1 MSYDPDTQEGAIRKL
16 REEINKIREEQF
28 SKAFSTNS
36 GGGTGGKLGNSIGSS
51 VPNTGITSFYPNAIR
66 LTKDTGVIKKLHYKL
81 LTLTQEFAIGES
93 VTGATSGATAIIGD
107 IDITSST
114 AGILFWVPSSV
125 VGTFTANETING
137 NINGQAKADLSF
149 PITQTGRGH
158 LNAGSASIIVEG
170 VTMPYEI
177 HFIDNAKNNGQ
188 LVLLRAQNGQTIR
201 VRRAITNDGNTGNID
216 LDTSFN
222 IIENAIVILQYQG
235 ASNATPDGGWVPVL
249 SSVSSGGS
257 STGGIDFPI
266 LYPKEDLGDK
276 TGVVNLSLN
285 QTDGHYKRIRM
296 IGNISLTFTSPPPA
310 SNGFKFYVLLV
321 QDGTGGRLLTSL
333 PSSVKNSADILL
345 QIDPALDTQTLIQFV
360 TADGG
365 STYHAQ
371 VIQSANT
378 GASQWSFF
386 KALTNVNMDTWDLYN
401 IDKLRFFG
409 FGGFSFPVDATMQA
423 ISTSPVGLQFNVPL
437 DQKYRFYNAG
447 FEVMSLGFEINNTL
461 RLTDGDIKDV
471 RRVSF
476 HELPGFM
483 AEIKVFPNTLI
494 YTANGVGAVHSFV
507 IDNDEASPNF
517 EMRLNVNKSNRD
529 LNMVTNDIINLDQA
543 QFDPNGGFVSSINH
557 GDRRISGGNSGINI
571 NVPKLKTV
579 KLWFENTGQTNSD
592 LKYEFK
598 QDGLYMN
605 TNNLFEVQGIFFP
618 NGGSISDLAV
628 LGLEFRAG
636 VTPPFGTGNPQ
647 SMIFKVR
654 GPAPSYTD
662 INIFELTGLEHNITN
677 GGGMKMFTDLNL
689 QSQNIHNVDM
699 MRFDSNNGISGG
711 GAYKIAGDFPVGRGF
726 QFNIPPVGFGT
737 NKFSFRSNDVEFM
750 SLTPSELKMVGYPI
764 FPSDSRIVAQQFNF
778 NAPHSQ
784 GTLGMFDGF
793 IRLVVNGGVSD
804 VWVATGGVLKNLSTL
819 GSTSFI
825 NPLFTAD
832 GDLNMG
838 TFNIFNLD
846 VLRFVVDG
854 GVIGFGTYGIAVD
867 AGNNSLRYSTP
878 ANKAH
883 LFQINLDDVVS
894 IGSSG
899 IQAIPNATFANPNI
913 IAREFLLSTH
923 SIGTGS
929 MINGSFRKLG
939 NDVFVRTGNTTV
951 NLTTLSAGGA
961 DDLGSH
967 IATQALDMNSQE
979 IINFNVLRSTT
990 NKAIDSVSAGW
1001 NYETAF
1007 STEHQFLVRNA
1018 GNTAFINVGKFNS
1031 FGFDAQ
1037 GLNVQQ
1043 VNAISFDNAGVAIS
1057 QTATNMTFGIPSGN
1071 FIFSIGVAEYTMSS
1085 TALGMIGNNIND
1097 VGHIRFNEI
1106 ADPTAL
1112 ANSAFLYGKDD
1123 AGVTKLFMRWSNGT
1137 ITELGAGGAGGVQLG
1152 DSPTWTGLHTFN
1164 NVAIFNSN
1172 ATFNGANVFINS
1184 PIINLGNSS
1193 ADTILT
1199 AGRFGSDVI
1208 TSNLSDLG
1216 TLAQPWANVF
1226 FQNLRLQFGA
1236 TVNNIS
1242 TLSTT
1247 NNNTSLMTSQA
1258 IQTLVAS
1265 VGGVSLSG
1273 NNNWTGTNTFN
1284 GTTNL
1289 AQTNIFNL
1297 QVNDLAP
1304 VFQSG
1309 SISTFAISGTAVNL
1323 TGTQTITGG
1332 KTFNGLVDVN
1342 GSFSANG
1349 SINFSGSGRPS
1360 SGGFVS
1366 SGATLQQFKNAHNTM
1381 RASLVSL
1388 GLLSP

>member
-81 LTLTQEFAIGES
+81 LFLTQEFAIGES

-188 LVLLRAQNGQTIR
+188 LVLLRA
-201 VRRAITNDGNTGNID
+201 TN
-216 LDTSFN
+216 
-222 IIENAIVILQYQG
+222 
-235 ASNATPDGGWVPVL
+235 
-249 SSVSSGGS
+249 
-257 STGGIDFPI
+257 
-266 LYPKEDLGDK
+266 
-276 TGVVNLSLN
+276 
-285 QTDGHYKRIRM
+285 GHYKRIRM

-662 INIFELTGLEHNITN
+662 INIFEFWLRTQYNKRWRNE
-677 GGGMKMFTDLNL
+677 
-689 QSQNIHNVDM
+689 NV
-699 MRFDSNNGISGG
+699 
-711 GAYKIAGDFPVGRGF
+711 Y
-726 QFNIPPVGFGT
+726 
-737 NKFSFRSNDVEFM
+737 RS
-750 SLTPSELKMVGYPI
+750 
-764 FPSDSRIVAQQFNF
+764 
-778 NAPHSQ
+778 
-784 GTLGMFDGF
+784 
-793 IRLVVNGGVSD
+793 
-804 VWVATGGVLKNLSTL
+804 
-819 GSTSFI
+819 
-825 NPLFTAD
+825 
-832 GDLNMG
+832 
-838 TFNIFNLD
+838 
-846 VLRFVVDG
+846 
-854 GVIGFGTYGIAVD
+854 
-867 AGNNSLRYSTP
+867 
-878 ANKAH
+878 
-883 LFQINLDDVVS
+883 
-894 IGSSG
+894 
-899 IQAIPNATFANPNI
+899 
-913 IAREFLLSTH
+913 
-923 SIGTGS
+923 
-929 MINGSFRKLG
+929 
-939 NDVFVRTGNTTV
+939 
-951 NLTTLSAGGA
+951 
-961 DDLGSH
+961 
-967 IATQALDMNSQE
+967 
-979 IINFNVLRSTT
+979 
-990 NKAIDSVSAGW
+990 
-1001 NYETAF
+1001 
-1007 STEHQFLVRNA
+1007 
-1018 GNTAFINVGKFNS
+1018 
-1031 FGFDAQ
+1031 
-1037 GLNVQQ
+1037 
-1043 VNAISFDNAGVAIS
+1043 
-1057 QTATNMTFGIPSGN
+1057 
-1071 FIFSIGVAEYTMSS
+1071 
-1085 TALGMIGNNIND
+1085 
-1097 VGHIRFNEI
+1097 
-1106 ADPTAL
+1106 
-1112 ANSAFLYGKDD
+1112 
-1123 AGVTKLFMRWSNGT
+1123 
-1137 ITELGAGGAGGVQLG
+1137 
-1152 DSPTWTGLHTFN
+1152 
-1164 NVAIFNSN
+1164 
-1172 ATFNGANVFINS
+1172 
-1184 PIINLGNSS
+1184 
-1193 ADTILT
+1193 
-1199 AGRFGSDVI
+1199 
-1208 TSNLSDLG
+1208 
-1216 TLAQPWANVF
+1216 
-1226 FQNLRLQFGA
+1226 
-1236 TVNNIS
+1236 
-1242 TLSTT
+1242 
-1247 NNNTSLMTSQA
+1247 
-1258 IQTLVAS
+1258 
-1265 VGGVSLSG
+1265 
-1273 NNNWTGTNTFN
+1273 
-1284 GTTNL
+1284 
-1289 AQTNIFNL
+1289 
-1297 QVNDLAP
+1297 
-1304 VFQSG
+1304 
-1309 SISTFAISGTAVNL
+1309 
-1323 TGTQTITGG
+1323 
-1332 KTFNGLVDVN
+1332 
-1342 GSFSANG
+1342 
-1349 SINFSGSGRPS
+1349 
-1360 SGGFVS
+1360 
-1366 SGATLQQFKNAHNTM
+1366 
-1381 RASLVSL
+1381 
-1388 GLLSP
+1388 

>member
-1 MSYDPDTQEGAIRKL
+1 
-16 REEINKIREEQF
+16 
-28 SKAFSTNS
+28 
-36 GGGTGGKLGNSIGSS
+36 
-51 VPNTGITSFYPNAIR
+51 
-66 LTKDTGVIKKLHYKL
+66 
-81 LTLTQEFAIGES
+81 
-93 VTGATSGATAIIGD
+93 
-107 IDITSST
+107 
-114 AGILFWVPSSV
+114 
-125 VGTFTANETING
+125 
-137 NINGQAKADLSF
+137 
-149 PITQTGRGH
+149 
-158 LNAGSASIIVEG
+158 
-170 VTMPYEI
+170 
-177 HFIDNAKNNGQ
+177 
-188 LVLLRAQNGQTIR
+188 
-201 VRRAITNDGNTGNID
+201 
-216 LDTSFN
+216 
-222 IIENAIVILQYQG
+222 
-235 ASNATPDGGWVPVL
+235 
-249 SSVSSGGS
+249 
-257 STGGIDFPI
+257 
-266 LYPKEDLGDK
+266 
-276 TGVVNLSLN
+276 
-285 QTDGHYKRIRM
+285 M
-296 IGNISLTFTSPPPA
+296 IGNISLTFSSPPPS

-321 QDGTGGRLLTSL
+321 QDGTGSRTLTAL
-333 PSSVKNSADILL
+333 PASVKNGASILT
-345 QIDPALDTQTLIQFV
+345 QIDSAVNSQTLIQFV

-365 STYHAQ
+365 VTYHAQ
-371 VIQSANT
+371 IIAPAGAGQDTPWQVDHDANT
-378 GASQWSFF
+378 Y
-386 KALTNVNMDTWDLYN
+386 DLFN
-401 IDKLRFFG
+401 LDKLRFAPA
-409 FGGFSFPVDATMQA
+409 GGFSFPTDATVKGL
-423 ISTSPVGLQFNVPL
+423 STSGTGIEANVPPSQQYRWYIGGFPHMTL
-437 DQKYRFYNAG
+437 DTFDLLMHDFN
-447 FEVMSLGFEINNTL
+447 
-461 RLTDGDIKDV
+461 IKDV
-471 RRVSF
+471 RFLGFTDSPSF
-476 HELPGFM
+476 
-483 AEIKVFPNTLI
+483 
-494 YTANGVGAVHSFV
+494 TAHITSETSNARLYYSVTGAGSHHAFYVDNGVNA
-507 IDNDEASPNF
+507 NM
-517 EMRLNVNKSNRD
+517 EMRLNVNKSNVNLD
-529 LNMVTNDIINLDQA
+529 MVTNDIINLDQA
-543 QFDPNGGFVSSINH
+543 QFDAFGGFVSSIDH
-557 GDRRISGGNSGINI
+557 GQRRISGGNSGINI

-793 IRLVVNGGVSD
+793 IRLVVYGGVSD

-1018 GNTAFINVGKFNS
+1018 GNTAFI
-1031 FGFDAQ
+1031 
-1037 GLNVQQ
+1037 
-1043 VNAISFDNAGVAIS
+1043 
-1057 QTATNMTFGIPSGN
+1057 TFGIPSGN

>member
-1 MSYDPDTQEGAIRKL
+1 MSYDNDTADHAIRALK
-16 REEINKIREEQF
+16 EEVAKIREEQF
-28 SKAFSTNS
+28 AKSFPLNS
-36 GGGTGGKLGNSIGSS
+36 GGRGGGKLSSSIGGSLPTTGTATFI
-51 VPNTGITSFYPNAIR
+51 PNVIR
-66 LTKDTGVIKKLHYKL
+66 LTKDTGVINKLNYK
-81 LTLTQEFAIGES
+81 TLVPNMEFAISETIIG
-93 VTGATSGATAIIGD
+93 GTSGATAIIGD
-107 IDITSST
+107 IDILTSTTGVLTLKPNS
-114 AGILFWVPSSV
+114 IS
-125 VGTFTANETING
+125 GTFTNNENLNGSING
-137 NINGQAKADLSF
+137 NAKVDGTLY
-149 PITQTGRGH
+149 TQTGRGH

-170 VTMPYEI
+170 VATPYEI

-188 LVLLRAQNGQTIR
+188 IVLLRAQNGQTIR
-201 VRRAITNDGNTGNID
+201 LRRAITTDANTGNLD
-216 LDTSFN
+216 LDSSFN

-235 ASNATPDGGWVPVL
+235 ASNVTSDGGWVPVL
-249 SSVSSGGS
+249 SSVTSGGA
-257 STGGIDFPI
+257 GNVFDFPI
-266 LYPKEDLGDK
+266 LYPKEDLGDQS
-276 TGVVNLSLN
+276 GAVGLSLN
-285 QTDGHYKRIRM
+285 QANGHYKRIRM
-296 IGNISLTFTSPPPA
+296 IGNISLTFSSPPPS

-321 QDGTGGRLLTSL
+321 QDGTGSRTLTAL
-333 PSSVKNSADILL
+333 PASVKNGASILT
-345 QIDPALDTQTLIQFV
+345 QIDSAVNSQTLIQFV

-365 STYHAQ
+365 VTYHAQ
-371 VIQSANT
+371 IIAPAGAGQDTPWQVDHDANT
-378 GASQWSFF
+378 Y
-386 KALTNVNMDTWDLYN
+386 DLFN
-401 IDKLRFFG
+401 LDKLRFAPA
-409 FGGFSFPVDATMQA
+409 GGFSFPTDATVKGL
-423 ISTSPVGLQFNVPL
+423 STSGTGIEANVPPSQQYRWYIGGFPHMTL
-437 DQKYRFYNAG
+437 DTFDLLMHDFN
-447 FEVMSLGFEINNTL
+447 
-461 RLTDGDIKDV
+461 IKDV
-471 RRVSF
+471 RFLGFTDSPSF
-476 HELPGFM
+476 
-483 AEIKVFPNTLI
+483 
-494 YTANGVGAVHSFV
+494 TAHITSETSNARLYYSVTGAGSHHAFYVDNGVNA
-507 IDNDEASPNF
+507 NM
-517 EMRLNVNKSNRD
+517 EMRLNVNKSNVNLD
-529 LNMVTNDIINLDQA
+529 MVTNDIINLDQA
-543 QFDPNGGFVSSINH
+543 QFDAFGGFVSSIDH
-557 GDRRISGGNSGINI
+557 GQRRISGGNSGINI

-1071 FIFSIGVAEYTMSS
+1071 FIFSIDFAGYTISS

-1097 VGHIRFNEI
+1097 VELIVY
-1106 ADPTAL
+1106 
-1112 ANSAFLYGKDD
+1112 SA
-1123 AGVTKLFMRWSNGT
+1123 T
-1137 ITELGAGGAGGVQLG
+1137 
-1152 DSPTWTGLHTFN
+1152 P
-1164 NVAIFNSN
+1164 
-1172 ATFNGANVFINS
+1172 
-1184 PIINLGNSS
+1184 
-1193 ADTILT
+1193 
-1199 AGRFGSDVI
+1199 
-1208 TSNLSDLG
+1208 
-1216 TLAQPWANVF
+1216 
-1226 FQNLRLQFGA
+1226 
-1236 TVNNIS
+1236 
-1242 TLSTT
+1242 
-1247 NNNTSLMTSQA
+1247 
-1258 IQTLVAS
+1258 
-1265 VGGVSLSG
+1265 
-1273 NNNWTGTNTFN
+1273 
-1284 GTTNL
+1284 
-1289 AQTNIFNL
+1289 
-1297 QVNDLAP
+1297 
-1304 VFQSG
+1304 
-1309 SISTFAISGTAVNL
+1309 
-1323 TGTQTITGG
+1323 
-1332 KTFNGLVDVN
+1332 
-1342 GSFSANG
+1342 
-1349 SINFSGSGRPS
+1349 
-1360 SGGFVS
+1360 
-1366 SGATLQQFKNAHNTM
+1366 
-1381 RASLVSL
+1381 
-1388 GLLSP
+1388 